1 MDMNPFQGL
10 RDVLPWLP
18 EVLSDAGAFSSEP
31 FRAGLSCGR
40 TAVLPQVTHF
50 WGGPAPVTG
59 APHPSLAWGDREG
72 LL

>member
-10 RDVLPWLP
+10 RNVLSWLP
-18 EVLSDAGAFSSEP
+18 EVLSGAGAFSSEP
-31 FRAGLSCGR
+31 FRAASAADGQ
-40 TAVLPQVTHF
+40 VLPQVTPF